1 MFIIGL
7 TGGIGSG
14 KTATSDYFASK
25 NITIVD
31 ADVVSRLVV
40 EPDQPA
46 LLKISEHF
54 GENILDQNG
63 GLNRSALRTIVFE
76 KPEQRLWLEG
86 LLHPLIAQE
95 IQKQLNES
103 QSPYTL
109 LVSPIL
115 FESGQNLFTQ
125 RTLVVDAPENL
136 QISRTTKRD
145 HTDEKGVKAIMKAQ
159 TDREVRIEKADDIL
173 LNDGTLEQ
181 LHAKIDSLHEK
192 YLTLAQKYSSAN

>member
-14 KTATSDYFASK
+14 KTAASDYFASK

-40 EPDQPA
+40 EPGQPA
-46 LLKISEHF
+46 LEEISKLF
-54 GENILDQNG
+54 GESILSQDGN
-63 GLNRSALRTIVFE
+63 LNRTALRAIVFE
-76 KPEQRLWLEG
+76 TPNERRWLEG

-95 IQKQLNES
+95 IQKQLSES
-103 QSPYTL
+103 QSPYTV

-115 FESGQNLFTQ
+115 FESGQNLYAQ
-125 RTLVVDAPENL
+125 RTLVVDAPESL
-136 QISRTTKRD
+136 QISRTTIRD
-145 HTDEKGVKAIMKAQ
+145 HTDAAGVKAIMKAQ
-159 TDREVRIEKADDIL
+159 TDRQARNKKADDIL

-181 LHAKIDSLHEK
+181 LHTKIDSLHEQ
-192 YLTLAQKYSSAN
+192 YLKLAHEH